1 MTSNITSSSESIV
14 PNPHL
19 TPTSPPPITFPR
31 SGTANT
37 RYILYRAPVPS
48 TSKRSYRLTVI
59 TKDSAQL
66 YITFEGRVS
75 YRGRRAQ
82 PPVDTIEWWEIV
94 ALLPAVQFWSF
105 SLILFLLVVVVVVQ
119 PISSGS
125 TKQSC
130 CTSLTPND
138 IWLACTVHPSRRS
151 LSYGHDIASLFF
163 LVLSL
168 CSSPWLALHR
178 ELCRLIKIPQHHT
191 ENNMARPRDFK

>member
-94 ALLPAVQFWSF
+94 DLLLAVQFRSF
-105 SLILFLLVVVVVVQ
+105 SLILFL
-119 PISSGS
+119 G
-125 TKQSC
+125 C
-130 CTSLTPND
+130 CCG
-138 IWLACTVHPSRRS
+138 CTVNICKRT
-151 LSYGHDIASLFF
+151 
-163 LVLSL
+163 VLYITPQRHVT
-168 CSSPWLALHR
+168 CLHR
-178 ELCRLIKIPQHHT
+178 SSVSEITIVCS
-191 ENNMARPRDFK
+191 